1 MPVYNAVQFLN
12 KTILSVVN
20 QTLNDVEII
29 CVDDGSTDKSV
40 EKLKNLKNK
49 YGLIEIFSQE
59 NQGSGKARNTG
70 IDKANGE
77 YIAFL
82 DADDIFLNKY
92 VLEIMY
98 NFAKENNADVV
109 SANLQFVEKNYKLK
123 ENWHYHNKDYA
134 YFSSYGFIS
143 PKDYGIPF
151 AFYKNIFK
159 REFLLK
165 NNIKF
170 PDLIRGQ
177 DPVFLAEVLSNTN
190 KIYTVPLNF
199 YGYNYSIGGG
209 VNVKVNTY
217 EKKYSYMKHFKVTC
231 DVLEKGKLIDCANVY
246 KTHLLSYLTWRDNI
260 YDFELYEIYEK
271 LFKDLKNYFD
281 KDNNEY
287 IKFKILS
294 TTYNLLKKD
303 TENYFQIVKKEFVN
317 LNYIENDI
325 ASEKL
330 GLILGSN
337 SLIEFKQKYFDNPI
351 EEWETK
357 NKLIIPKSEN
367 KPLKNIENS
376 PISQNKEKINRNKIK
391 INENR
396 ELIKNGEFLNKESLI
411 LENKEL
417 IAENQQLIMQNKK
430 LINEY

>member
-1 MPVYNAVQFLN
+1 MPVYNAVEFLN

-29 CVDDGSTDKSV
+29 CVDDGSSDKSI
-40 EKLKNLKNK
+40 EKLNNLKNK
-49 YGLIEIFSQE
+49 YGLIKIFSQE

-70 IDKANGE
+70 IDKATGE

-82 DADDIFLNKY
+82 DADDIFINKY
-92 VLEIMY
+92 ALEIMY
-98 NFAKENNADVV
+98 NFAKDNNADVV

-165 NNIKF
+165 YNIKF

-217 EKKYSYMKHFKVTC
+217 EKKYSYMEHFKVTC
-231 DVLEKGKLIDCANVY
+231 DVLQKGKLIDCANTY

-260 YDFELYEIYEK
+260 YDFELYDIFEK
-271 LFKDLKNYFD
+271 LFKDIENYFD
-281 KDNNEY
+281 KDNKEY
-287 IKFKILS
+287 NQFKILS

-303 TENYFQIVKKEFVN
+303 SEKYFQTVKKEFAN
-317 LNYIENDI
+317 LNYLENDI

-330 GLILGSN
+330 GLIIGSN
-337 SLIEFKQKYFDNPI
+337 SFIEFKQKYSENPI
-351 EEWETK
+351 KEWEIK
-357 NKLIIPKSEN
+357 NKQIIHQSEN
-367 KPLKNIENS
+367 KNPKNIKNS
-376 PISQNKEKINRNKIK
+376 PISQNKEIISRNKIK
-391 INENR
+391 IKENR
-396 ELIKNGEFLNKESLI
+396 QIINSGQCLNKESLI
-411 LENKEL
+411 LENKKL
-417 IAENQQLIMQNKK
+417 IAENQQLIKQNKK